1 MEMTAMRQSFGGA
14 DRGTPRRVAMSVRP
28 ELAEAIYNGIK
39 CFEFRRCH
47 VRIPVGSTVLLY
59 EVRPVAR
66 LTGQF
71 TVAEVIVG
79 RAGDLIV
86 LEPNS
91 MAQEFAAAYLE
102 GAVRASALRIESPVR
117 WAASVRMAN
126 PPQSY
131 RFLD

>member
-86 LEPNS
+86 LEPSS
-91 MAQEFAAAYLE
+91 MRSEE
-102 GAVRASALRIESPVR
+102 RRVGKECRSRRSASLLK
-117 WAASVRMAN
+117 N
-126 PPQSY
+126 
-131 RFLD
+131 